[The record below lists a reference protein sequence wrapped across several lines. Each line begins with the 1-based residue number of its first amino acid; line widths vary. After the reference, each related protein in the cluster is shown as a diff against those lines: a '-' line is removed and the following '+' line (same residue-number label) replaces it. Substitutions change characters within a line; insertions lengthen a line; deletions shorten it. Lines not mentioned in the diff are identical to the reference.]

1 VKTVVIPFRDQREAS
16 IVGIQMS
23 HWCKERGLEREKDYS
38 WAFLTDCKEIHFQF
52 YNESESFS
60 TMFALKWAGNEI

>member
-1 VKTVVIPFRDQREAS
+1 M
-16 IVGIQMS
+16 VGIQMS

-38 WAFLTDCKEIHFQF
+38 WAFLADCKEIHFQF